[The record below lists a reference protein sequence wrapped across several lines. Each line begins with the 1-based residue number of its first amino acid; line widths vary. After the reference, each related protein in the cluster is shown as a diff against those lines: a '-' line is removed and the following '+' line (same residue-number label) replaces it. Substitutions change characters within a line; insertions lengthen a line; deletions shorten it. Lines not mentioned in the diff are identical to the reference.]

1 MSRVSLVPLDAE
13 GFRPLAATAAQVY
26 GEAMRRSPEVVV
38 QRREVIG
45 LHLGYPGFEATVA
58 YADPPGDE
66 APGDEAPGD
75 GAPGAVVRPALI
87 GFGYGYQGRIGQ
99 WWHDTVARR
108 LGPEQTRRWLDDG
121 FELAELHVLPA
132 YQAHGTGRQILRDVV
147 RRADAAHVTLSTP
160 DLETPAR
167 RLYRSEGFI
176 DLLRDFYFPG
186 SNEAYAVMGV
196 DR

>member
-1 MSRVSLVPLDAE
+1 MNRVSLVALDAT

-58 YADPPGDE
+58 YVDPPPDE
-66 APGDEAPGD
+66 AVPGS
-75 GAPGAVVRPALI
+75 VVRPALI
-87 GFGYGYQGRIGQ
+87 GFGYGYQGRAGQ

-132 YQAHGTGRQILRDVV
+132 NQAHGIGRLLLRDVIS
-147 RRADAAHVTLSTP
+147 RAAAAHVTLSTP

-167 RLYRSEGFI
+167 RLYRSEGFV

>member
-45 LHLGYPGFEATVA
+45 LHLGYPGFVATAA

-66 APGDEAPGD
+66 APG
-75 GAPGAVVRPALI
+75 AVARPALI
-87 GFGYGYQGRIGQ
+87 GFGYGYQGRPGQ

-108 LGPEQTRRWLDDG
+108 LGPEQTRRWLDNG
-121 FELAELHVLPA
+121 FELAELHVLPS
-132 YQAHGTGRQILRDVV
+132 YQAHGTGRLILRDLMS
-147 RRADAAHVTLSTP
+147 RAAADHVTLSTP

-167 RLYRSEGFI
+167 RLYRSEGFV
-176 DLLRDFYFPG
+176 DLLLDFYFPG